1 MKKTIIL
8 LSCVV
13 IISFASCSRLWLFFT
28 GGHLPQQEDQS
39 SITDYAIRTGMRVDN
54 LYVFKDSAALN
65 NFYRTM
71 EKLPDI
77 GFYHRN
83 TFLMNVKTKEDCHK
97 TIEMIIDSLNRQT
110 DYALYSLHRFTD
122 LVSVICHPDGSPVRP
137 EDTAR
142 ADFNV
147 VLYWATYLGKINK
160 RNTLVWEEK
169 LYEKGKELGIN
180 VLKVNCDYQE
190 VWESD

>member
-1 MKKTIIL
+1 MKKMIIL

-13 IISFASCSRLWLFFT
+13 LIACTSCSRLWLFFT
-28 GGHLPQQEDQS
+28 GGHLPQKEDQS

-54 LYVFKDSAALN
+54 IYVFIDSAALN
-65 NFYRTM
+65 DYYRTM
-71 EKLPDI
+71 DKLPDI

-97 TIEMIIDSLNRQT
+97 TIEMIIDSLNKET
-110 DYALYSLHRFTD
+110 DYPLDTLHRFTD
-122 LVSVICHPDGSPVRP
+122 LVSAICHPDGSPVHP
-137 EDTAR
+137 EDTVR

-180 VLKVNCDYQE
+180 VFKVNCDYQE
-190 VWESD
+190 AWESD